1 MAINGLIIGEKNQ
14 GTRVDVP
21 GARDRLMFVCMCL
34 ILYWLSEAPEA
45 RFHVIVMRRKADS
58 LQEAWEAPPPHHPA
72 PIFKSLHHC
81 VLMLICVPILSEN
94 LTQNEKIPQKMDY
107 NSILEI
113 STL

>member
-1 MAINGLIIGEKNQ
+1 M
-14 GTRVDVP
+14 P
-21 GARDRLMFVCMCL
+21 GARDRLMFVCMRL

-45 RFHVIVMRRKADS
+45 RFHLIVMRRKAES
-58 LQEAWEAPPPHHPA
+58 LQEAQGACQMGGLVGCPPYPA